1 MVSLSILLYL
11 LYIHMH
17 PIIEANYTLEFLNV
31 FSLALLLQGA
41 MIHPQRESLL
51 PLMVI
56 FEKYTS
62 KSSLL
67 KGKIWVKMCILTLIY
82 LS

>member
-41 MIHPQRESLL
+41 MIHPQR
-51 PLMVI
+51 I
-56 FEKYTS
+56 FVTPDGN
-62 KSSLL
+62 LW
-67 KGKIWVKMCILTLIY
+67 KIYFQK
-82 LS
+82 LSP